1 MKHALKF
8 QIETKYIYASVVCND
23 TYPLLANI
31 AAELGLSLIASVK
44 RAIAASHSPWKRVKR
59 GGEMIKGTS
68 I

>member
-8 QIETKYIYASVVCND
+8 QVETKYIYASVCNV